1 MKNKLI
7 SLSLAAVSCLFGTS
21 FTNQINLDDVYKATD
36 YIWIK
41 NLNVYN
47 ATDVDVEK
55 YNKVISFDINFH
67 STSLS
72 YKIYAETRATD
83 NDYVLR
89 PMVEPDWRQGMQYQ
103 HIDIKLNYNF
113 IKAIG
118 ENDRLRVTYGPT
130 ELFSFICP
138 EDLTPLN
145 SNIYMSYEE
154 MPDDLVYI
162 NEVKLPC
169 IKNGKIVSSFTERID
184 LSYFNFDAMR
194 TYYYGKFPDQYFW
207 VKFDTNQF
215 NGKITGKKLVKDYK
229 GYGMQ
234 MCVFFYE
241 KDLFIDYHEFGS
253 ETLNFP
259 YQLFDYFEPLEEIDG
274 YYHLGYTNFLN
285 KVTFSDGTMR
295 IKSELS
301 EYILQNKEN
310 KNSKFLTFPLD
321 LDDFEKNFER
331 AKNMKIGIEFYAGAM
346 QNFRLTLW
354 MNLDLTKDFFYNH
367 MNESI
372 LIGTHNN
379 EVLDTVDNFYA

>member
-1 MKNKLI
+1 MAKKKQEGIFGSIRINK
-7 SLSLAAVSCLFGTS
+7 
-21 FTNQINLDDVYKATD
+21 QK
-36 YIWIK
+36 YI
-41 NLNVYN
+41 
-47 ATDVDVEK
+47 DE
-55 YNKVISFDINFH
+55 F
-67 STSLS
+67 
-72 YKIYAETRATD
+72 
-83 NDYVLR
+83 
-89 PMVEPDWRQGMQYQ
+89 
-103 HIDIKLNYNF
+103 IKLYKEGLNDSEIARCLGINNVTVSTWR
-113 IKAIG
+113 
-118 ENDRLRVTYGPT
+118 NDR
-130 ELFSFICP
+130 
-138 EDLTPLN
+138 N
-145 SNIYMSYEE
+145 
-154 MPDDLVYI
+154 
-162 NEVKLPC
+162 LP
-169 IKNGKIVSSFTERID
+169 KNF
-184 LSYFNFDAMR
+184 
-194 TYYYGKFPDQYFW
+194 QYKR
-207 VKFDTNQF
+207 KFDTNQF

-310 KNSKFLTFPLD
+310 KSSKFLTFPLD
-321 LDDFEKNFER
+321 LDDFEKNFEC

-346 QNFRLTLW
+346 QNFRLTLR
-354 MNLDLTKDFFYNH
+354 MNLNLRKDFFYNH